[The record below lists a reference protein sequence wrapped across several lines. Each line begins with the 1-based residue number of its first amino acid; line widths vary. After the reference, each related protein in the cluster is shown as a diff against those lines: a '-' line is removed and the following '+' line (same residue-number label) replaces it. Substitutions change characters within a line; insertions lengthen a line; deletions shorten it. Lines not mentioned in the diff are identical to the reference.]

1 MKHKLIRITTIPRS
15 WGLIGGQ
22 MRYMEQAYQVIGVAA
37 GDDQFADMVEKERPQ
52 RAIPINMTREFT
64 PLKDIRSLLSMIALF
79 RQENPFIVHTHTP
92 KAGLIGMLAAWICRV
107 PIRMHTVAGLPLLV
121 SKGGKRK
128 ILEAVERLTYYCAT
142 RVYPNSFKMLDI
154 ILDLKLTTK
163 DKLKVIANGSSNG
176 IDTEYFS
183 PSLFSEEVCNKLKQS
198 LGIQEQD
205 FVFVFIGRLVGDKG
219 VNELVEAFEELNY
232 PDTKLLLVGR
242 YEDQLDPLNWR
253 VKESI
258 KSNSRILEVG
268 WQADV
273 RPFLRISNVLAFPSY
288 REGFPNVVMQA
299 GAMSLPAIVTDI
311 NGCNEIIINEK
322 NGLIIPPK
330 NKQALLTAMGRI
342 LREKDLRDLMIKKAR
357 FMITSRYEQKNVWS
371 ELLKEYKILEVEAQ
385 KSNK

>member
-342 LREKDLRDLMIKKAR
+342 LREKDLRDLMIKQAR

>member
-22 MRYMEQAYQVIGVAA
+22 MRYMEQDYQVIGVAA

-64 PLKDIRSLLSMIALF
+64 PLKDIRSLFSMIALF

-128 ILEAVERLTYYCAT
+128 ILEAVEWLTYYCAT
-142 RVYPNSFKMLDI
+142 RVYPNSFRMLDI

-183 PSLFSEEVCNKLKQS
+183 PSLFSEKVCNKLKQS
-198 LGIQEQD
+198 LGIQERD

-242 YEDQLDPLNWR
+242 YEDQ
-253 VKESI
+253 
-258 KSNSRILEVG
+258 
-268 WQADV
+268 
-273 RPFLRISNVLAFPSY
+273 
-288 REGFPNVVMQA
+288 
-299 GAMSLPAIVTDI
+299 
-311 NGCNEIIINEK
+311 
-322 NGLIIPPK
+322 PP
-330 NKQALLTAMGRI
+330 
-342 LREKDLRDLMIKKAR
+342 
-357 FMITSRYEQKNVWS
+357 
-371 ELLKEYKILEVEAQ
+371 
-385 KSNK
+385 